1 MRGLLR
7 LGLVV
12 GVRSLVLPAC
22 SKCSSAFDSADAS
35 IGSEVPSSWLRL
47 WEAVGGVFDSGGEMS
62 AGVATSFSVCWGA
75 GADVGAVA
83 AAAAAA
89 AAAAFVFPRAMLVDA
104 LGCAEWWRKAAGHY
118 RVVVLSRGSGS
129 WGSGGGARRGRGR
142 HKPEVKATA
151 WAWCAMRGDSG
162 RARRRRGR
170 R

>member
-62 AGVATSFSVCWGA
+62 AGVATSFSVCSGA

-89 AAAAFVFPRAMLVDA
+89 FVFPRAMLVNA
-104 LGCAEWWRKAAGHY
+104 LGCAEWWREAAGHY

-129 WGSGGGARRGRGR
+129 RGSGGGARRSRGR
-142 HKPEVKATA
+142 RRPEVKATA
-151 WAWCAMRGDSG
+151 RAWCAIMRGDSG
-162 RARRRRGR
+162 WARRRRGR